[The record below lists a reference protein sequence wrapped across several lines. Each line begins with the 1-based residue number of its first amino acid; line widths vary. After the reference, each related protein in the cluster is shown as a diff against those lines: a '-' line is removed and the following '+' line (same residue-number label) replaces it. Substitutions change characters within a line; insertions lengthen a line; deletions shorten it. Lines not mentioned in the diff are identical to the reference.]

1 MKPFLYQVA
10 SLFYSKYGAEVSRL
24 AFVFPN
30 RRTGLFFQKYL
41 SEVSEK
47 PLFSPTILTI
57 NDLFVQLSGK
67 QTADR
72 ISMLFKLYDIY
83 LNHSGS
89 SETFDEFLYWGEM
102 LLNDFDDIDKYM
114 VDARMLFTN
123 VTDLR
128 EIENDFSFL
137 SPEQIAA
144 IRTFWSSFYPK
155 GDTPNQ
161 EQFLAVWQ
169 ILYALY
175 TDLRETLAAE
185 GKGYGGM
192 IFREVVEQME
202 KNECCDLPYTKVV
215 FVGLNA
221 LSVAEERFLSELQKR
236 EIADFYWDYASPKV
250 TDPDNKASY
259 FVERNLR
266 RFPSQLKVESGELK
280 VESEDSNAKPLS
292 TFISPL
298 STPKVEVIG
307 IPSGIGQAKQVHSIL
322 SELCREDEMS
332 AEEALR
338 TAVILPD
345 EHLLIPVL
353 NAIPEQIKR
362 INVTMGYPLAG
373 TPVASLME
381 YILAL
386 QKNIRYVD
394 RRPVF
399 YFRDVLPILNHR
411 YISTTSP
418 EVVSDLVKDIS
429 ENNKIYISYD
439 DLDKTSLLSILFT
452 PVTAVETF
460 SDYLI
465 NVLQELNKAV
475 ESGKLKVE
483 SEDSNAEPL
492 STFNSQLSTINDIE
506 QEFIFHYF
514 ATVNRMKEVMREAN
528 VEMKIDTYFRLLK
541 RVTDTITIPFHGEPL
556 SGLQIMGVLETRAL
570 DFDRLIILSMNEGIF
585 PLRKVANSFI
595 PYNLRRGF
603 GLPTYEH
610 QDSVWAY
617 HFYRLIYRAS
627 HVSLLYD
634 TRSNGLQTGEVSRFV
649 HQLHY
654 HYEEP
659 IQNKLVVYNVSSS
672 KTPALQVAKTEEVM
686 NRLVA
691 FRSGGTRAISASA
704 VNTYLDCPLKFYFS
718 VVEGIR
724 EEEEVSETIE
734 SNVFGSI
741 LHKVMEELYQPF
753 CGKMVTA
760 DLLKAIRKD
769 TPMLTG
775 AIARAFAEIFFKT
788 DIVRPLTGQ
797 NFLIGEMIRKYVEK
811 VLERDAKLTPFRYI
825 ESEKQIKCLFPLTDK
840 SNIQLKGFIDR
851 IDEVRDT
858 VRIIDYKSGSG
869 TTQFTS
875 VEALFDKEDT
885 DRSKAV
891 MQVFMY
897 AWMYG
902 TVQLST
908 AIQPGIYYMRT
919 LFSPSFDPGIYRRT
933 DRFKTEQVLDFAN
946 YHADFENSLRNCLD
960 EIFDTETP
968 FVQTPNGKACVYCP
982 FKDICGK

>member
-1 MKPFLYQVA
+1 MTPFLQQIA
-10 SLFYSKYGAEVSRL
+10 SLFYQQYGAEVSRL

-41 SEVSEK
+41 SEVADK

-72 ISMLFKLYDIY
+72 INMLFMLYDIY
-83 LNHSGS
+83 VRHSGS
-89 SETFDEFLYWGEM
+89 TETFDEFLYWGEM
-102 LLNDFDDIDKYM
+102 LLNDFDDVDKYM
-114 VDARMLFTN
+114 ADARMLFTN

-137 SPEQIAA
+137 DAEQIAA

-155 GDTPNQ
+155 GDSPNQ
-161 EQFLAVWQ
+161 EEFLAVWK
-169 ILYALY
+169 ILYTLY
-175 TDLRETLAAE
+175 NDLRDALAAE
-185 GKGYGGM
+185 GRGYEGM

-202 KNECCDLPYTKVV
+202 QNNCCDLPYTKVV

-221 LSVAEERFLSELQKR
+221 LSVAEERFLIQLQKR
-236 EIADFYWDYASPKV
+236 GIADFYWDYASDKV
-250 TDPDNKASY
+250 TDPNNKASY
-259 FVERNLR
+259 FVERNLKN
-266 RFPSQLKVESGELK
+266 FPSQYPLPAEEKVDTE
-280 VESEDSNAKPLS
+280 
-292 TFISPL
+292 I
-298 STPKVEVIG
+298 EVIG
-307 IPSGIGQAKQVHSIL
+307 IPSGIGQAKQVYTL
-322 SELCREDEMS
+322 LNELCKEDEMS
-332 AEEALR
+332 PEEALR
-338 TAVILPD
+338 TAIILPD

-353 NAIPEQIKR
+353 NAIPEQIRR

-386 QKNIRYVD
+386 QKNVRYVD
-394 RRPVF
+394 RQPVF

-411 YISTTSP
+411 YISSTCP
-418 EVVSDLVKDIS
+418 EIVNALVKDIA
-429 ENNKIYISYD
+429 ENNRIYISAA
-439 DLDKTSLLSILFT
+439 DLGKTDLLSVLFL
-452 PVTAVETF
+452 PVTDVNTF

-465 NVLQELNKAV
+465 NVLQELNKVMHALS
-475 ESGKLKVE
+475 SGE
-483 SEDSNAEPL
+483 EEEDA
-492 STFNSQLSTINDIE
+492 TQRTNDLE

-514 ATVNRMKEVMREAN
+514 TTVNRMKEIMQDAGI
-528 VEMKIDTYFRLLK
+528 EMKIDTYFRLLK
-541 RVTDTITIPFHGEPL
+541 RVTDTITIPFRGEPL

-585 PLRKVANSFI
+585 PLRKAANSFI

-654 HYEEP
+654 HYEVP
-659 IQNKLVVYNVSSS
+659 LQNKLVVYNVSSA
-672 KTPALQVAKTEEVM
+672 KTPALQVKKTDEVM
-686 NRLVA
+686 QRLNA
-691 FRSGGTRAISASA
+691 FHKGGNRAISASA

-718 VVEGIR
+718 VVEGIQ

-741 LHKVMEELYQPF
+741 LHKVMEELYMPL
-753 CGKMVTA
+753 CGKIVTA
-760 DLLKAIRKD
+760 DLLKAIKKD
-769 TPMLTG
+769 TPVLTG
-775 AIARAFAEIFFKT
+775 TIARAFAEIFFMS
-788 DIVRPLTGQ
+788 DVVRPLTGQ

-811 VLERDAKLTPFRYI
+811 ILERDSKLTPFRYI
-825 ESEKQIKCLFPLTDK
+825 ESERKINRLFTLGDNRTE
-840 SNIQLKGFIDR
+840 IQLKGFIDR
-851 IDEVRDT
+851 IDEVRDA

-869 TTQFTS
+869 TSVFTS
-875 VEALFDKEDT
+875 VESLFDKEDK
-885 DRSKAV
+885 DRAKAV

-897 AWMYG
+897 SWMLG
-902 TVQLST
+902 AAPAGKT
-908 AIQPGIYYMRT
+908 IQPGIYYMRT
-919 LFSPSFDPGIYRRT
+919 LFSDSFDASVSRRIERT
-933 DRFKTEQVLDFAN
+933 KTEPVTDFSA
-946 YHADFENSLRNCLD
+946 YSEAFEGELRRFLD
-960 EIFDTETP
+960 EIFGRETP
-968 FVQTPNGKACVYCP
+968 FTQTTTEKACAWCP

>member
-1 MKPFLYQVA
+1 MTPFLQQIA
-10 SLFYSKYGAEVSRL
+10 SLFYQQYGAEVSGL

-41 SEVSEK
+41 SEVADK

-72 ISMLFKLYDIY
+72 INMLFMLYDIY
-83 LNHSGS
+83 VRHSGS
-89 SETFDEFLYWGEM
+89 TETFDEFLYWGEM
-102 LLNDFDDIDKYM
+102 LLNDFDDVDKYM
-114 VDARMLFTN
+114 ADARMLFTN

-137 SPEQIAA
+137 DAEQIAA

-155 GDTPNQ
+155 GDSPNQ
-161 EQFLAVWQ
+161 EEFLAVWK
-169 ILYALY
+169 ILYTLY
-175 TDLRETLAAE
+175 NDLRDALAAE
-185 GKGYGGM
+185 GRGYEGM

-202 KNECCDLPYTKVV
+202 QNNCCDLPYTKVV

-221 LSVAEERFLSELQKR
+221 LSVAEERFLIQLQKR
-236 EIADFYWDYASPKV
+236 GIADFYWDYASDKV
-250 TDPDNKASY
+250 TDPNNKASY
-259 FVERNLR
+259 FVERNLKN
-266 RFPSQLKVESGELK
+266 FPSQYPLPAEEKVDTE
-280 VESEDSNAKPLS
+280 
-292 TFISPL
+292 I
-298 STPKVEVIG
+298 EVIG
-307 IPSGIGQAKQVHSIL
+307 IPSGIGQAKQVYTL
-322 SELCREDEMS
+322 LNELCKEDEMS
-332 AEEALR
+332 PEEALR
-338 TAVILPD
+338 TAIILPD

-353 NAIPEQIKR
+353 NAIPEQIRR

-386 QKNIRYVD
+386 QKNVRYVD
-394 RRPVF
+394 RQPVF

-411 YISTTSP
+411 YISSTCP
-418 EVVSDLVKDIS
+418 EIVNALVKDIA
-429 ENNKIYISYD
+429 ENNRIYISAA
-439 DLDKTSLLSILFT
+439 DLGKTDLLSVLFL
-452 PVTAVETF
+452 PVTDVNTF

-465 NVLQELNKAV
+465 NVLQELNKVMHALS
-475 ESGKLKVE
+475 SGE
-483 SEDSNAEPL
+483 EEEDA
-492 STFNSQLSTINDIE
+492 TQRTNDLE

-514 ATVNRMKEVMREAN
+514 TTVNRMKEIMQDAGI
-528 VEMKIDTYFRLLK
+528 EMKIDTYFRLLK
-541 RVTDTITIPFHGEPL
+541 RVTDTITIPFRGEPL

-585 PLRKVANSFI
+585 PLRKAANSFI

-617 HFYRLIYRAS
+617 HFYRLIYRAN

-654 HYEEP
+654 HYEVP
-659 IQNKLVVYNVSSS
+659 LQNKLVVYNVSSA
-672 KTPALQVAKTEEVM
+672 KTPALQVKKTDEVM
-686 NRLVA
+686 QRLNA
-691 FRSGGTRAISASA
+691 FHKGGNRAISASA

-718 VVEGIR
+718 VVEGIQ

-741 LHKVMEELYQPF
+741 LHKVMEELYMPL
-753 CGKMVTA
+753 CGKIVTA
-760 DLLKAIRKD
+760 DLLKAIKKD
-769 TPMLTG
+769 TPVLTG
-775 AIARAFAEIFFKT
+775 AIARAFAEIFFMS
-788 DIVRPLTGQ
+788 DVVRPLTGQ

-811 VLERDAKLTPFRYI
+811 ILERDSKLTPFRYI
-825 ESEKQIKCLFPLTDK
+825 ESERKINRLFTLGDNRTE
-840 SNIQLKGFIDR
+840 IQLKGFIDR
-851 IDEVRDT
+851 IDEVRDA

-869 TTQFTS
+869 TSVFTS
-875 VEALFDKEDT
+875 VESLFDKEDK
-885 DRSKAV
+885 DRAKAV

-897 AWMYG
+897 SWMLG
-902 TVQLST
+902 AAPAGKT
-908 AIQPGIYYMRT
+908 IQPGIYYMRT
-919 LFSPSFDPGIYRRT
+919 LFSDSFDASVSRRIERT
-933 DRFKTEQVLDFAN
+933 KTEPVTDFSA
-946 YHADFENSLRNCLD
+946 YSEAFEGELRRCLD
-960 EIFDTETP
+960 EIFGRETP
-968 FVQTPNGKACVYCP
+968 FTQTTTEKACAWCP

>member
-1 MKPFLYQVA
+1 MTPFLQQIA
-10 SLFYSKYGAEVSRL
+10 SLFYQQYGAEVSRL

-41 SEVSEK
+41 SEVADK

-67 QTADR
+67 QTVDR
-72 ISMLFKLYDIY
+72 INMLFMLYDIY
-83 LNHSGS
+83 VRHSGS
-89 SETFDEFLYWGEM
+89 TETFDEFLYWGEM
-102 LLNDFDDIDKYM
+102 LLNDFDDVDKYM
-114 VDARMLFTN
+114 ADARMLFTN

-137 SPEQIAA
+137 DAEQIAA

-155 GDTPNQ
+155 GDSPNQ
-161 EQFLAVWQ
+161 EEFLAVWK
-169 ILYALY
+169 ILYTLY
-175 TDLRETLAAE
+175 NDLRDALAAE
-185 GKGYGGM
+185 GRGYEGM

-202 KNECCDLPYTKVV
+202 QNNCCDLPYTKVV

-221 LSVAEERFLSELQKR
+221 LSVAEERFLIQLQKR
-236 EIADFYWDYASPKV
+236 GIADFYWDYASDKV
-250 TDPDNKASY
+250 TDPNNKASY
-259 FVERNLR
+259 FVERNLKN
-266 RFPSQLKVESGELK
+266 FPSQYPLPTEEKVDTE
-280 VESEDSNAKPLS
+280 
-292 TFISPL
+292 I
-298 STPKVEVIG
+298 EVIG
-307 IPSGIGQAKQVHSIL
+307 IPSGIGQAKQVYTL
-322 SELCREDEMS
+322 LNELCKEDEMS
-332 AEEALR
+332 PEEALR
-338 TAVILPD
+338 TAIILPD

-353 NAIPEQIKR
+353 NAIPEQIRR

-386 QKNIRYVD
+386 QKNVRYVD
-394 RRPVF
+394 RQPVF

-411 YISTTSP
+411 YISSICP
-418 EVVSDLVKDIS
+418 EIVNALVKDIA
-429 ENNKIYISYD
+429 ENNRIYISAA
-439 DLDKTSLLSILFT
+439 DLGKTDLLSVLFL
-452 PVTAVETF
+452 PVTDVNTF

-465 NVLQELNKAV
+465 NVLQELNKVMHALS
-475 ESGKLKVE
+475 SGE
-483 SEDSNAEPL
+483 EEEDA
-492 STFNSQLSTINDIE
+492 TQRTNDLE

-514 ATVNRMKEVMREAN
+514 TTVNRMKEIMQDAGI
-528 VEMKIDTYFRLLK
+528 EMKIDTYFRLLK
-541 RVTDTITIPFHGEPL
+541 RVTDTITIPFRGEPL

-585 PLRKVANSFI
+585 PLRKAANSFI

-654 HYEEP
+654 HYEVP
-659 IQNKLVVYNVSSS
+659 LQNKLVVYNVSSA
-672 KTPALQVAKTEEVM
+672 KTPALQVKKTDEVM
-686 NRLVA
+686 QRLNA
-691 FRSGGTRAISASA
+691 FHKGGNRAISASA

-718 VVEGIR
+718 VVEGIQ

-741 LHKVMEELYQPF
+741 LHKVMEELYMPL
-753 CGKMVTA
+753 CGKIVTA
-760 DLLKAIRKD
+760 DLLKAIKKD
-769 TPMLTG
+769 TPVLTG
-775 AIARAFAEIFFKT
+775 AIARAFAEIFFMS
-788 DIVRPLTGQ
+788 DVVRPLTGQ

-811 VLERDAKLTPFRYI
+811 ILERDSKLTPFRYI
-825 ESEKQIKCLFPLTDK
+825 ESERKINRLFTLGDNRTE
-840 SNIQLKGFIDR
+840 IQLKGFIDR
-851 IDEVRDT
+851 IDEVRDA

-869 TTQFTS
+869 TSVFTS
-875 VEALFDKEDT
+875 VESLFDKEDK
-885 DRSKAV
+885 DRAKAV

-897 AWMYG
+897 SWMLG
-902 TVQLST
+902 AAPAGKT
-908 AIQPGIYYMRT
+908 IQPGIYYMRT
-919 LFSPSFDPGIYRRT
+919 LFSDSFDASVSRRIERT
-933 DRFKTEQVLDFAN
+933 KTEPVTDFSA
-946 YHADFENSLRNCLD
+946 YSEAFEGELRRCLD
-960 EIFDTETP
+960 EIFGRETP
-968 FVQTPNGKACVYCP
+968 FTQTTTEKACAWCP

>member
-83 LNHSGS
+83 LSHSGS

-114 VDARMLFTN
+114 ADARMLFTN

-175 TDLRETLAAE
+175 TDLREALAAE
-185 GKGYGGM
+185 GKGYEGM

-202 KNECCDLPYTKVV
+202 RNECCDLPYTKVV

-266 RFPSQLKVESGELK
+266 RFPSQLIVESGELK
-280 VESEDSNAKPLS
+280 VENENGNSDAKQLS
-292 TFISPL
+292 TFNSQL
-298 STPKVEVIG
+298 STPKIEVIG
-307 IPSGIGQAKQVHSIL
+307 IPSGIGQAKQVCSIL
-322 SELCREDEMS
+322 NELCKEDEMS

-353 NAIPEQIKR
+353 NAIPEQIRR

-418 EVVSDLVKDIS
+418 EVVSNLVKDIS
-429 ENNKIYISYD
+429 ENNKIHISYD
-439 DLDKTSLLSILFT
+439 DLNQTPLLSILFT
-452 PVTAVETF
+452 PVTEVEMF

-465 NVLQELNKAV
+465 NVLQELNRV
-475 ESGKLKVE
+475 MTLQTGEE
-483 SEDSNAEPL
+483 EEDA
-492 STFNSQLSTINDIE
+492 TQRTNDLE

-514 ATVNRMKEVMREAN
+514 TTVNRMKEVMQEAN
-528 VEMKIDTYFRLLK
+528 VRMKIDTYFRLLK

-585 PLRKVANSFI
+585 PLRKAANSFI

-686 NRLVA
+686 NRLAA

-775 AIARAFAEIFFKT
+775 AVARAFAEIFFKT

-811 VLERDAKLTPFRYI
+811 VLERDGKLTPFRYI
-825 ESEKQIKCLFPLTDK
+825 ESEKKIKRLFPLTDK
-840 SNIQLKGFIDR
+840 SEIQLKGFIDR
-851 IDEVRDT
+851 VDEVRDA

-885 DRSKAV
+885 DRAKAV

-902 TVQLST
+902 SVQLPT
-908 AIQPGIYYMRT
+908 VIQPGIYYMRT

-946 YHADFENSLRNCLD
+946 YHADFENGLRNCLD
-960 EIFDTETP
+960 EIFGRETP

>member
-1 MKPFLYQVA
+1 M
-10 SLFYSKYGAEVSRL
+10 
-24 AFVFPN
+24 
-30 RRTGLFFQKYL
+30 
-41 SEVSEK
+41 
-47 PLFSPTILTI
+47 
-57 NDLFVQLSGK
+57 
-67 QTADR
+67 
-72 ISMLFKLYDIY
+72 
-83 LNHSGS
+83 
-89 SETFDEFLYWGEM
+89 
-102 LLNDFDDIDKYM
+102 
-114 VDARMLFTN
+114 
-123 VTDLR
+123 
-128 EIENDFSFL
+128 
-137 SPEQIAA
+137 
-144 IRTFWSSFYPK
+144 
-155 GDTPNQ
+155 
-161 EQFLAVWQ
+161 AVWQ

-175 TDLRETLAAE
+175 ADLREALAAE
-185 GKGYGGM
+185 GKGYEGM
-192 IFREVVEQME
+192 IFREVVELLE

-236 EIADFYWDYASPKV
+236 GIADFYWDYASPKV

-266 RFPSQLKVESGELK
+266 QFPSQLIGNGQLATDN
-280 VESEDSNAKPLS
+280 EDGGKKK
-292 TFISPL
+292 I
-298 STPKVEVIG
+298 EVIG
-307 IPSGIGQAKQVHSIL
+307 IPSGIGQAKQVHSLL
-322 SELCREDEMS
+322 SELCKEDEMS

-353 NAIPEQIKR
+353 NAIPEQIRR

-411 YISTTSP
+411 YVSTTSP

-439 DLDKTSLLSILFT
+439 DLNKTPLLSILFT
-452 PVTAVETF
+452 PVTAVDAF

-465 NVLQELNKAV
+465 GVLQELNKAV
-475 ESGKLKVE
+475 ESGKWKVE
-483 SEDSNAEPL
+483 NIDSDAEQL
-492 STFNSQLSTINDIE
+492 STSDSQLSTINDIE

-514 ATVNRMKEVMREAN
+514 ATVNRMKEVMQEAN

-585 PLRKVANSFI
+585 PLRKAANSFI

-659 IQNKLVVYNVSSS
+659 IRNKLVVYNVSSS
-672 KTPALQVAKTEEVM
+672 KTPALQVAKTKEVM
-686 NRLVA
+686 NRLAA
-691 FRSGGTRAISASA
+691 FRRGGERAISASA

-734 SNVFGSI
+734 SNIFGSI

-769 TPMLTG
+769 TPMLMG
-775 AIARAFAEIFFKT
+775 AVARAFAEIFFKT

-825 ESEKQIKCLFPLTDK
+825 ESEKKIKNLFPLADK
-840 SNIQLKGFIDR
+840 SEIQLKGFIDR
-851 IDEVRDT
+851 IDEVRDA

-875 VEALFDKEDT
+875 VEALFDKEDK
-885 DRSKAV
+885 DRAKAV

-902 TVQLST
+902 AK

-919 LFSPSFDPGIYRRT
+919 LFSPSFDSGIYRRT
-933 DRFKTEQVLDFAN
+933 DRFKTEQVLDFDN
-946 YHADFENSLRNCLD
+946 YRTDFENSLRNCLD

-968 FVQTPNGKACVYCP
+968 FRQTPNGKACLYCP

>member
-10 SLFYSKYGAEVSRL
+10 SLFYSEYGAEVSRL

-83 LNHSGS
+83 LSHSGS

-114 VDARMLFTN
+114 ADARMLFTN

-175 TDLRETLAAE
+175 TDLREALAAE
-185 GKGYGGM
+185 GKGYEGM

-202 KNECCDLPYTKVV
+202 RNECCDLPYTKVV

-266 RFPSQLKVESGELK
+266 RFPSQLIVESGELK
-280 VESEDSNAKPLS
+280 VENENGNSDAKQLS
-292 TFISPL
+292 TFNSQL
-298 STPKVEVIG
+298 STPKIEVIG
-307 IPSGIGQAKQVHSIL
+307 IPSGIGQAKQVCSIL
-322 SELCREDEMS
+322 NELCKEDEMS

-353 NAIPEQIKR
+353 NAIPEQIRR

-418 EVVSDLVKDIS
+418 EVVSNLVKDIS
-429 ENNKIYISYD
+429 ENNKIHISYD
-439 DLDKTSLLSILFT
+439 DLNQTPLLSILFT
-452 PVTAVETF
+452 PVTEVEMF

-465 NVLQELNKAV
+465 NVLQELNRV
-475 ESGKLKVE
+475 MTLQTGEE
-483 SEDSNAEPL
+483 EEDAPQR
-492 STFNSQLSTINDIE
+492 TNDLE

-514 ATVNRMKEVMREAN
+514 TTVNRMKEVMQEAN
-528 VEMKIDTYFRLLK
+528 IRMKIDTYFRLLK

-585 PLRKVANSFI
+585 PLRKAANSFI

-686 NRLVA
+686 NRLA
-691 FRSGGTRAISASA
+691 DFRSGGTRAISASA

-775 AIARAFAEIFFKT
+775 AVARAFAEIFFKT

-811 VLERDAKLTPFRYI
+811 VLERDGKLTPFRYI
-825 ESEKQIKCLFPLTDK
+825 ESEKKIKRLFPLTDK
-840 SNIQLKGFIDR
+840 SEIQLKGFIDR
-851 IDEVRDT
+851 VDEVRDA

-885 DRSKAV
+885 DRAKAV

-902 TVQLST
+902 SVQLPT
-908 AIQPGIYYMRT
+908 VIQPGIYYMRT

-946 YHADFENSLRNCLD
+946 YHADFENGLRNCLD
-960 EIFDTETP
+960 EIFGRETP

>member
-10 SLFYSKYGAEVSRL
+10 SLFYSEYGAEVSRL

-67 QTADR
+67 QAADR

-83 LNHSGS
+83 LRHSGS

-114 VDARMLFTN
+114 ADAPMLFTN

-175 TDLRETLAAE
+175 TDLREALATE
-185 GKGYGGM
+185 GKGYEGM

-202 KNECCDLPYTKVV
+202 KDECCDLPYTKVV

-221 LSVAEERFLSELQKR
+221 LSVAEERFLSGLQKR
-236 EIADFYWDYASPKV
+236 GIADFYWDYASPKV

-266 RFPSQLKVESGELK
+266 QFPSQLIENGQLTIDN
-280 VESEDSNAKPLS
+280 EDDDKKK
-292 TFISPL
+292 I
-298 STPKVEVIG
+298 EVIG
-307 IPSGIGQAKQVHSIL
+307 IPSGIGQAKQVCSIL
-322 SELCREDEMS
+322 NELCKEDEMS

-418 EVVSDLVKDIS
+418 EMVSNLVKDIS

-439 DLDKTSLLSILFT
+439 DLNKTPLLSILFT

-475 ESGKLKVE
+475 EGGKLKVE
-483 SEDSNAEPL
+483 SVNSDAEPL

-541 RVTDTITIPFHGEPL
+541 RVTDTITIPFQGEPL

-585 PLRKVANSFI
+585 PLRKAANSFI

-686 NRLVA
+686 NRLA
-691 FRSGGTRAISASA
+691 DFRSGGTRAISASA
-704 VNTYLDCPLKFYFS
+704 V
-718 VVEGIR
+718 
-724 EEEEVSETIE
+724 
-734 SNVFGSI
+734 
-741 LHKVMEELYQPF
+741 
-753 CGKMVTA
+753 
-760 DLLKAIRKD
+760 
-769 TPMLTG
+769 
-775 AIARAFAEIFFKT
+775 KT
-788 DIVRPLTGQ
+788 
-797 NFLIGEMIRKYVEK
+797 
-811 VLERDAKLTPFRYI
+811 
-825 ESEKQIKCLFPLTDK
+825 
-840 SNIQLKGFIDR
+840 
-851 IDEVRDT
+851 
-858 VRIIDYKSGSG
+858 
-869 TTQFTS
+869 
-875 VEALFDKEDT
+875 
-885 DRSKAV
+885 
-891 MQVFMY
+891 
-897 AWMYG
+897 
-902 TVQLST
+902 
-908 AIQPGIYYMRT
+908 
-919 LFSPSFDPGIYRRT
+919 
-933 DRFKTEQVLDFAN
+933 
-946 YHADFENSLRNCLD
+946 
-960 EIFDTETP
+960 
-968 FVQTPNGKACVYCP
+968 
-982 FKDICGK
+982 

>member
-1 MKPFLYQVA
+1 MTPFLQQIA
-10 SLFYSKYGAEVSRL
+10 SLFYQQYGAEVSRL

-41 SEVSEK
+41 SEVADK

-72 ISMLFKLYDIY
+72 INMLFMLYDIY
-83 LNHSGS
+83 VRHSGS
-89 SETFDEFLYWGEM
+89 TETFDEFLYWGEM
-102 LLNDFDDIDKYM
+102 LLNDFDDVDKYM
-114 VDARMLFTN
+114 ADARMLFTN

-137 SPEQIAA
+137 DAEQIAA

-155 GDTPNQ
+155 GDSPNQ
-161 EQFLAVWQ
+161 EEFLAVWK
-169 ILYALY
+169 ILYTLY
-175 TDLRETLAAE
+175 NDLRDALAAE
-185 GKGYGGM
+185 GRGYEGM

-202 KNECCDLPYTKVV
+202 QNNCCDLPYTKVV

-221 LSVAEERFLSELQKR
+221 LSVAEERFLIQLQKR
-236 EIADFYWDYASPKV
+236 GIADFYWDYASDKV
-250 TDPDNKASY
+250 TDPNNKASY
-259 FVERNLR
+259 FVERNLKN
-266 RFPSQLKVESGELK
+266 FPSQYPLPAEEKVDTE
-280 VESEDSNAKPLS
+280 
-292 TFISPL
+292 I
-298 STPKVEVIG
+298 EVIG
-307 IPSGIGQAKQVHSIL
+307 IPSGIGQAKQVYTL
-322 SELCREDEMS
+322 LNELCKEDEMS
-332 AEEALR
+332 PEEALR
-338 TAVILPD
+338 TAIILPD

-353 NAIPEQIKR
+353 NAIPEQIRR

-386 QKNIRYVD
+386 QKNVRYVD
-394 RRPVF
+394 RQPVF

-411 YISTTSP
+411 YISSTCP
-418 EVVSDLVKDIS
+418 EIVNALVKDIA
-429 ENNKIYISYD
+429 ENNRIYISAA
-439 DLDKTSLLSILFT
+439 DLGKTDLLSVLFL
-452 PVTAVETF
+452 PVTDVNTF

-465 NVLQELNKAV
+465 NVLQELNKVMHALS
-475 ESGKLKVE
+475 SGE
-483 SEDSNAEPL
+483 EEEDA
-492 STFNSQLSTINDIE
+492 TQRTNDLE

-514 ATVNRMKEVMREAN
+514 TTVNRMKEIMQDAGI
-528 VEMKIDTYFRLLK
+528 EMKIDTYFRLLK
-541 RVTDTITIPFHGEPL
+541 RVTDTITIPFRGEPL

-585 PLRKVANSFI
+585 PLRKAANSFI

-617 HFYRLIYRAS
+617 HFYRLIYRAN

-654 HYEEP
+654 HYEVP
-659 IQNKLVVYNVSSS
+659 LQNKLVVYNVSSA
-672 KTPALQVAKTEEVM
+672 KPPALQVKKTDEVM
-686 NRLVA
+686 QRLNA
-691 FRSGGTRAISASA
+691 FHKGGNRAISASA

-718 VVEGIR
+718 VVEGIQ

-741 LHKVMEELYQPF
+741 LHKVMEELYMPL
-753 CGKMVTA
+753 CGKIVTA
-760 DLLKAIRKD
+760 DLLKAIKKD
-769 TPMLTG
+769 TPVLTG
-775 AIARAFAEIFFKT
+775 AIARAFAEIFFMS
-788 DIVRPLTGQ
+788 DVVRPLTGQ

-811 VLERDAKLTPFRYI
+811 ILERDSKLTPFRYI
-825 ESEKQIKCLFPLTDK
+825 ESERKINRLFTLGDNRTE
-840 SNIQLKGFIDR
+840 IQLKGFIDR
-851 IDEVRDT
+851 IDEVRDA

-869 TTQFTS
+869 TSVFTS
-875 VEALFDKEDT
+875 VESLFDKEDK
-885 DRSKAV
+885 DRAKAV

-897 AWMYG
+897 SWMLG
-902 TVQLST
+902 AAPAGKT
-908 AIQPGIYYMRT
+908 IQPGIYYMRT
-919 LFSPSFDPGIYRRT
+919 LFSDSFDASVSRRIERT
-933 DRFKTEQVLDFAN
+933 KTEPVTDFSA
-946 YHADFENSLRNCLD
+946 YSEAFEGELRRCLD
-960 EIFDTETP
+960 EIFGRETP
-968 FVQTPNGKACVYCP
+968 FTQTTTEKACAWCP

>member
-1 MKPFLYQVA
+1 MTPFLQQIA
-10 SLFYSKYGAEVSRL
+10 SLFYQQYGAEVSRL

-41 SEVSEK
+41 SEVADK

-72 ISMLFKLYDIY
+72 INMLFMLYDIY
-83 LNHSGS
+83 VRHSGS
-89 SETFDEFLYWGEM
+89 TETFDEFLYWGEM
-102 LLNDFDDIDKYM
+102 LLNDFDDVDKYM
-114 VDARMLFTN
+114 ADARMLFTN

-137 SPEQIAA
+137 DAEQIAA

-155 GDTPNQ
+155 GDSPNQ
-161 EQFLAVWQ
+161 EEFLAVWK
-169 ILYALY
+169 ILYTLY
-175 TDLRETLAAE
+175 NDLRDALAAE
-185 GKGYGGM
+185 GRGYEGM

-202 KNECCDLPYTKVV
+202 QNNCCDLPYTKVV

-221 LSVAEERFLSELQKR
+221 LSVAEERFLIQLQKR
-236 EIADFYWDYASPKV
+236 GIADFYWDYASDKV
-250 TDPDNKASY
+250 TDPNNKASY
-259 FVERNLR
+259 FVERNLKN
-266 RFPSQLKVESGELK
+266 FPSQYPLPAEEKVDTE
-280 VESEDSNAKPLS
+280 
-292 TFISPL
+292 I
-298 STPKVEVIG
+298 EVIG
-307 IPSGIGQAKQVHSIL
+307 IPSGIGQAKQVYTL
-322 SELCREDEMS
+322 LNELCKEDEMS
-332 AEEALR
+332 PEEALR
-338 TAVILPD
+338 TAIILPD

-353 NAIPEQIKR
+353 NAIPEQIRR

-386 QKNIRYVD
+386 QKNVRYVD
-394 RRPVF
+394 RQPVF

-411 YISTTSP
+411 YISSTCP
-418 EVVSDLVKDIS
+418 EIVNALVKDIA
-429 ENNKIYISYD
+429 ENNRIYISAA
-439 DLDKTSLLSILFT
+439 DLGKTDLLSVLFL
-452 PVTAVETF
+452 PVTDVNTF

-465 NVLQELNKAV
+465 NVLQELNKVMHALS
-475 ESGKLKVE
+475 SGE
-483 SEDSNAEPL
+483 EEEDA
-492 STFNSQLSTINDIE
+492 TQRTNDLE

-514 ATVNRMKEVMREAN
+514 TTVNRMKEIMQDAGI
-528 VEMKIDTYFRLLK
+528 EMKIDTYFRLLK
-541 RVTDTITIPFHGEPL
+541 RVTDTITIPFRGEPL

-570 DFDRLIILSMNEGIF
+570 DFDQLIILSMNEGIF
-585 PLRKVANSFI
+585 PLRKAANSFI

-654 HYEEP
+654 HYEVP
-659 IQNKLVVYNVSSS
+659 LQNKLVVYNVSSA
-672 KTPALQVAKTEEVM
+672 KTPALQVKKTDEVM
-686 NRLVA
+686 QRLNA
-691 FRSGGTRAISASA
+691 FPKGGNRAISASA

-718 VVEGIR
+718 VVEGIQ

-741 LHKVMEELYQPF
+741 LHKVMEELYMPL
-753 CGKMVTA
+753 CGKIVTA
-760 DLLKAIRKD
+760 DLLKAIKKD
-769 TPMLTG
+769 TPVLTG
-775 AIARAFAEIFFKT
+775 AIARAFAEIFFMS
-788 DIVRPLTGQ
+788 DVVRPLTGQ

-811 VLERDAKLTPFRYI
+811 ILERDSKLTPFRYI
-825 ESEKQIKCLFPLTDK
+825 ESERKINRLFTLGDNRTE
-840 SNIQLKGFIDR
+840 IQLKGFIDR
-851 IDEVRDT
+851 IDEVRDA

-869 TTQFTS
+869 TSVFTS
-875 VEALFDKEDT
+875 VESLFDKEDK
-885 DRSKAV
+885 DRAKAV

-897 AWMYG
+897 SWMLG
-902 TVQLST
+902 AAPAGKT
-908 AIQPGIYYMRT
+908 IQPGIYYMRT
-919 LFSPSFDPGIYRRT
+919 LFSDSFDASVSRRIERT
-933 DRFKTEQVLDFAN
+933 KTEPVTDFSA
-946 YHADFENSLRNCLD
+946 YSEAFEGELRRCLD
-960 EIFDTETP
+960 EIFGRETP
-968 FVQTPNGKACVYCP
+968 FTQTTTEKACAWCP

>member
-10 SLFYSKYGAEVSRL
+10 SLFYSEYGAEVSRL

-67 QTADR
+67 QAADR

-83 LNHSGS
+83 LRHSGS

-114 VDARMLFTN
+114 ADARMLFTN

-175 TDLRETLAAE
+175 TDLREALATE
-185 GKGYGGM
+185 GKGYEGM

-202 KNECCDLPYTKVV
+202 KDECCDLPYTKVV

-221 LSVAEERFLSELQKR
+221 LSVAEERFLSGLQKR
-236 EIADFYWDYASPKV
+236 GIADFYWDYASPKV

-266 RFPSQLKVESGELK
+266 QFPSQLIENGQLTIDN
-280 VESEDSNAKPLS
+280 EDDDKKK
-292 TFISPL
+292 I
-298 STPKVEVIG
+298 EVIG
-307 IPSGIGQAKQVHSIL
+307 IPSGIGQAKQVCSIL
-322 SELCREDEMS
+322 NELCKEDEMS

-418 EVVSDLVKDIS
+418 EVVSNLVKNIS

-439 DLDKTSLLSILFT
+439 DLNKTPLLSILFT

-475 ESGKLKVE
+475 EGGKLKVE
-483 SEDSNAEPL
+483 SVNSDTEPL

-585 PLRKVANSFI
+585 PLRKAANSFI
-595 PYNLRRGF
+595 PYNLRRCSDNRFIRPATCAMLSKSRPLVG
-603 GLPTYEH
+603 
-610 QDSVWAY
+610 S
-617 HFYRLIYRAS
+617 
-627 HVSLLYD
+627 
-634 TRSNGLQTGEVSRFV
+634 SNT
-649 HQLHY
+649 
-654 HYEEP
+654 
-659 IQNKLVVYNVSSS
+659 S
-672 KTPALQVAKTEEVM
+672 KSFPQ
-686 NRLVA
+686 
-691 FRSGGTRAISASA
+691 I
-704 VNTYLDCPLKFYFS
+704 
-718 VVEGIR
+718 
-724 EEEEVSETIE
+724 
-734 SNVFGSI
+734 
-741 LHKVMEELYQPF
+741 
-753 CGKMVTA
+753 
-760 DLLKAIRKD
+760 
-769 TPMLTG
+769 MLT
-775 AIARAFAEIFFKT
+775 ATATRCFCPPES
-788 DIVRPLTGQ
+788 
-797 NFLIGEMIRKYVEK
+797 
-811 VLERDAKLTPFRYI
+811 VL
-825 ESEKQIKCLFPLTDK
+825 
-840 SNIQLKGFIDR
+840 GW
-851 IDEVRDT
+851 
-858 VRIIDYKSGSG
+858 
-869 TTQFTS
+869 
-875 VEALFDKEDT
+875 
-885 DRSKAV
+885 RS
-891 MQVFMY
+891 
-897 AWMYG
+897 
-902 TVQLST
+902 
-908 AIQPGIYYMRT
+908 R
-919 LFSPSFDPGIYRRT
+919 
-933 DRFKTEQVLDFAN
+933 
-946 YHADFENSLRNCLD
+946 
-960 EIFDTETP
+960 
-968 FVQTPNGKACVYCP
+968 
-982 FKDICGK
+982 

>member
-83 LNHSGS
+83 LSHSGS

-114 VDARMLFTN
+114 ADARMLFTN

-175 TDLRETLAAE
+175 TDLREALAAE
-185 GKGYGGM
+185 GRGYEGM

-202 KNECCDLPYTKVV
+202 RNECCDLPYTKVV

-266 RFPSQLKVESGELK
+266 RFPSQLIVESGELK
-280 VESEDSNAKPLS
+280 VENENGNSDAKQLS
-292 TFISPL
+292 TFNSQL
-298 STPKVEVIG
+298 STPKIEVIG
-307 IPSGIGQAKQVHSIL
+307 IPSGIGQAKQVCSIL
-322 SELCREDEMS
+322 NELCKEDEMS

-353 NAIPEQIKR
+353 NAIPEQIRR

-418 EVVSDLVKDIS
+418 EVVSNLVKDIS
-429 ENNKIYISYD
+429 ENNKIHISYD
-439 DLDKTSLLSILFT
+439 DLNQTPLLSILFT
-452 PVTAVETF
+452 PVTEVEMF

-465 NVLQELNKAV
+465 NVLQELNRV
-475 ESGKLKVE
+475 MTLQTGEE
-483 SEDSNAEPL
+483 EEDA
-492 STFNSQLSTINDIE
+492 TQRTNDLE

-514 ATVNRMKEVMREAN
+514 TTVNRMKEVMQEAN
-528 VEMKIDTYFRLLK
+528 VRMKIDTYFRLLK

-585 PLRKVANSFI
+585 PLRKAANSFI

-686 NRLVA
+686 NRLAA

-775 AIARAFAEIFFKT
+775 AVARAFAEIFFKT
-788 DIVRPLTGQ
+788 DIVRPLPGQ

-811 VLERDAKLTPFRYI
+811 VLERDGKLTPFRYI
-825 ESEKQIKCLFPLTDK
+825 ESEKKIKRLFPLTDK
-840 SNIQLKGFIDR
+840 SEIQLKGFIDR
-851 IDEVRDT
+851 VDEVRDA

-869 TTQFTS
+869 TTQFPS

-885 DRSKAV
+885 DRAKAV

-902 TVQLST
+902 SVQLPT
-908 AIQPGIYYMRT
+908 VIQPGIYYMRT

-946 YHADFENSLRNCLD
+946 YHADFENGLRNCLD
-960 EIFDTETP
+960 EIFGRETP